1 MLAQVQLQGASEQFQ
16 QHLEAGLGDGRVVP
30 ALAELISDK
39 GIYVT
44 VRENLSIERKQKIGR
59 TR

>member
-1 MLAQVQLQGASEQFQ
+1 MLAQVQLQGPSEEFQ

-39 GIYVT
+39 GICVVVSET
-44 VRENLSIERKQKIGR
+44 LSQKKESGKEK
-59 TR
+59 